1 MILGPTRYGV
11 TKALP
16 GEHTVEKEP
25 AYVDDAISSQPS
37 QAVRGKS
44 FPGTEA
50 ARHGT
55 ALKAGD
61 AYQTRTDWHL
71 QLPGLLTESMAGA
84 S

>member
-1 MILGPTRYGV
+1 LILGPTRYGV

-25 AYVDDAISSQPS
+25 AYVDDAIRARPFEE
-37 QAVRGKS
+37 AV
-44 FPGTEA
+44 
-50 ARHGT
+50 

-71 QLPGLLTESMAGA
+71 RLPGLLTESMASA

>member
-1 MILGPTRYGV
+1 
-11 TKALP
+11 
-16 GEHTVEKEP
+16 
-25 AYVDDAISSQPS
+25 
-37 QAVRGKS
+37 VRGKS